1 MRASGHQQQ
10 THYQRGGDK
19 KDHEAYLPDDRGN
32 SGPLAHPSEEPPQK
46 RKGQRRRQAHSEASH
61 AHHPHTFPCLAKPG
75 GVKAHPHLRGPHQT
89 GIGGQRLGAQS
100 TYYDVGC
107 FRIIAAGF
115 AFLQV
120 IPQPKL
126 AERLARLRPERS
138 ARELRHV
145 HSVSCLC
152 FCSLQ
157 PCHQQIQ
164 SAIQPRL
171 HRAHRRSSHG
181 GDFFQRH
188 AFLKAQDH
196 GLAILRRNA
205 DQHRVDAFGLLVL
218 LYNFPRRRPRV
229 SGLERRVVFVFP
241 SGRRG

>member
-10 THYQRGGDK
+10 THYQRGSDK

-75 GVKAHPHLRGPHQT
+75 GVKAHPHLGGPHQT

-120 IPQPKL
+120 ISQPKL
-126 AERLARLRPERS
+126 LNVWHAFAQSDQLAS
-138 ARELRHV
+138 FV
-145 HSVSCLC
+145 MYI
-152 FCSLQ
+152 
-157 PCHQQIQ
+157 PCHVYA
-164 SAIQPRL
+164 SAPFSRAISKSNPRYS
-171 HRAHRRSSHG
+171 RDFTVPTGAPVTVAISS
-181 GDFFQRH
+181 
-188 AFLKAQDH
+188 
-196 GLAILRRNA
+196 NA
-205 DQHRVDAFGLLVL
+205 M
-218 LYNFPRRRPRV
+218 
-229 SGLERRVVFVFP
+229 P
-241 SGRRG
+241 S